1 MIGIGTGFQT
11 ILATVL
17 VLELMATVPVSHLQY
32 GMACRPLAPLLTAAS
47 HSDCHR
53 VSLQQQYG
61 HLAVI
66 ASHSLPCAAAVKR
79 PLDTGIMGKR
89 PDQVT
94 VPHKS
99 CPSLTSVCNPSPE
112 EVELQLERSCCSRHH
127 TELNPP
133 GLPAPCLHPAC
144 PQCWVPPPTVPHYSA
159 SVTPRKSPQLQPELG
174 SCHCA
179 VPETQRQRK
188 GRCRKFS
195 QIHRDL
201 CGEQLH
207 PGVVHCVFSVPGT
220 ACEGLHT
227 LPRQS
232 ACLTLCSEVRS
243 RAALKL
249 LCL

>member
-1 MIGIGTGFQT
+1 
-11 ILATVL
+11 
-17 VLELMATVPVSHLQY
+17 VPVSHLQY

-112 EVELQLERSCCSRHH
+112 EVELQLQRSCCSRHH
-127 TELNPP
+127 TELNSP

-144 PQCWVPPPTVPHYSA
+144 
-159 SVTPRKSPQLQPELG
+159 
-174 SCHCA
+174 
-179 VPETQRQRK
+179 
-188 GRCRKFS
+188 
-195 QIHRDL
+195 
-201 CGEQLH
+201 
-207 PGVVHCVFSVPGT
+207 
-220 ACEGLHT
+220 T
-227 LPRQS
+227 LPARSAGFHLPLCPITVLLSLLESHPSSSQS
-232 ACLTLCSEVRS
+232 SAAATVQFLKPRDKERADAGNSVRFTEIFVESSCTQGWSTVCSQSQGLPVRDFTHCHGS
-243 RAALKL
+243 LPA
-249 LCL
+249 